1 MSKPAAAVPAPP
13 STTFALDTADV
24 ERRVWL
30 VKVPDCVAEV
40 VAPSAAAN
48 ADVASFTVVGQTAG
62 GGGGSSRKRPRISLK
77 VELNPA
83 RVVEVLGEG
92 AAGRTPTKF
101 DLVLE
106 EPIGARVFTRG
117 RGGVAAPS
125 AGGGAS
131 RAGGAAGFTLI
142 GTAAF
147 SGTMRPDVSDP
158 VYATYAAARRVSDK
172 ATADSN
178 RRTSSLARPE
188 DVAGSQRRAREEAA
202 ALLAAGGPVGRDKAS
217 IVAVPRARSV
227 LEAFEKAPVWSL
239 RQLAESTGA
248 SEGALRADAAK
259 YADYVRAGPWAG
271 SYVLKAEFRSAA
283 SAPMPADP
291 VEAPS
296 RGARAWE
303 SKY

>member
-1 MSKPAAAVPAPP
+1 MSKPAAAAPAPP

-40 VAPSAAAN
+40 VAPAAATN
-48 ADVASFTVVGQTAG
+48 ADVASFIVVGQTAG

-92 AAGRTPTKF
+92 ALGRTPTKF
-101 DLVLE
+101 DLFLE
-106 EPIGARVFTRG
+106 EPIGARIFTRG
-117 RGGVAAPS
+117 RGGAAAPS
-125 AGGGAS
+125 AGAGS
-131 RAGGAAGFTLI
+131 RAGGGVGFTLL

-147 SGTMRPDVSDP
+147 SGTMRPDVNDH
-158 VYATYAAARRVSDK
+158 AYAAYASARRVSDK
-172 ATADSN
+172 AAADSS

-202 ALLAAGGPVGRDKAS
+202 ALLAAGGPVGRDRAS

-248 SEGALRADAAK
+248 SEGSLRADAAK

-271 SYVLKAEFRSAA
+271 SYVLKAEFRSAS
-283 SAPMPADP
+283 SAPMPDP
-291 VEAPS
+291 VEATS

-303 SKY
+303 SKF